1 MRLVSKLA
9 ISVVILMA
17 VIMVGTGF
25 CHAQIA
31 SGQIAPIF
39 SLKDF
44 KGKTYDLSQM
54 KDHPMIILYFF
65 DVESRPSQQGL
76 LSLNKLAK
84 QYKDADFIVWGIT
97 RSSKEKVDNFV
108 NMTNLSFPIL
118 IDKTH
123 VSEIYQARLILPT
136 VCIIGPKVKVLDY
149 FQGGGKTTEV
159 MLLRLAERELQRNQ
173 IMLAKAIIQNI
184 ENKKP
189 PKPESQNNQR
199 VCGFAR
205 RKPERS

>member
-1 MRLVSKLA
+1 MKLVSKSA
-9 ISVVILMA
+9 ISVVMLMV

-25 CHAQIA
+25 CHAQLTP
-31 SGQIAPIF
+31 GQIAPVF
-39 SLKDF
+39 SMEDF

-97 RSSKEKVDNFV
+97 RSSREKVDNFV

-136 VCIIGPKVKVLDY
+136 VCIIGPKVKVLVLS
-149 FQGGGKTTEV
+149 QSV
-159 MLLRLAERELQRNQ
+159 QRILAN
-173 IMLAKAIIQNI
+173 
-184 ENKKP
+184 
-189 PKPESQNNQR
+189 
-199 VCGFAR
+199 CGAAF
-205 RKPERS
+205 PYI